1 MKGAGQGHPDVGSFE
16 RGLQDDKALDAV
28 RKEAEGLRSNT
39 TWSDE
44 SATLVSEL
52 RSDARKS
59 GRTIKIAELLTLR
72 GIKHYELAPEFH
84 KYKGRIVYRGDYVTD
99 ESHNIVFFEETATT
113 PTALTALNLTLWF
126 GCLKEHTI
134 TCSDAVQAFLQAPL
148 PEETWAILP
157 YELWTPSIRKKFP
170 ATAKVAVRL
179 LKSLYRHPLAGRLWQ
194 EHLSAALTALGGV
207 EVAEHPSNWLFR
219 LEGQVMVLNIYVDD
233 LTLAGAAKL
242 HGQFWKLLREK
253 IKLDP
258 EAEVLTD
265 GIRILGRLH
274 RSHRTIDGTTLT
286 LDMGSYAQQV
296 VELYAEL
303 ADIDKDSLKAVPT
316 PCLSESAIVDDDLVT
331 GIMQPHAS
339 KVLMKALWLARL
351 ARPDIYFI
359 VTRLASFVTKWTR
372 WHDKVLHRLVSYP
385 HAHPDLCMQASVAY
399 GHTPS
404 LHVYTDADFGSCP
417 FTAKSTSGIL
427 IAIETGTARFPV
439 YWSSRKQQS
448 VARSTPEAEAIAMSG
463 AMFSEAI
470 NTQTLLQHLLG
481 FNVATTYH
489 QDNEA
494 VLRILAS
501 GYSAKLR
508 HCGRATPPHK
518 RCSHVRATG
527 I

>member
-1 MKGAGQGHPDVGSFE
+1 MVQVLCEALYPSQFFKHSSTIPFAHGLVTQNLPKKVW
-16 RGLQDDKALDAV
+16 LQDGNSLDAV
-28 RKEAEGLRSNT
+28 RKEAEGLRFNT
-39 TWSDE
+39 TWSDK

-52 RSDARKS
+52 RSNARKS
-59 GRTIKIAELLTLR
+59 GRTIKIAELLTLC

-84 KYKGRIVYRGDYVTD
+84 RYKGRIVYRGDYITD

-134 TCSDAVQAFLQAPL
+134 TRSDAVQAFLQAPL

-157 YELWTPSIRKKFP
+157 SSIREKFP

-179 LKSLYRHPLAGRLWQ
+179 LKSLYGHPLAGRLWQ
-194 EHLSAALTALGGV
+194 EHLSAALTALGAV

-253 IKLDP
+253 IKLEP
-258 EAEVLTD
+258 EAEVLTE

-274 RSHRTIDGTTLT
+274 RSHRTTGGTTLT
-286 LDMGSYAQQV
+286 LVMSSYAQQV
-296 VELYAEL
+296 VELCAEL
-303 ADIDKDSLKAVPT
+303 AGIDKESLKAVPT
-316 PCLSESAIVDDDLVT
+316 PCLSESAIADDDLVT
-331 GIMQPHAS
+331 GTMQPQAS

-351 ARPDIYFI
+351 ARPDVYFI

-372 WHDKVLHRLVSYP
+372 WHDKVLHRLISYL
-385 HAHPDLCMQASVAY
+385 HALPDLCMQASVAY
-399 GHTPS
+399 DHPPS

-417 FTAKSTSGIL
+417 STAKSTSGIL

-448 VARSTPEAEAIAMSG
+448 VARSTPEAEAIAMRG

-470 NTQTLLQHLLG
+470 NTPTLLQHLLG
-481 FNVATTYH
+481 FNVATIYR

-494 VLRILAS
+494 VLRILA
-501 GYSAKLR
+501 
-508 HCGRATPPHK
+508 
-518 RCSHVRATG
+518 
-527 I
+527 

>member
-1 MKGAGQGHPDVGSFE
+1 MVQVLCEALYPSQFFKHSSTIPFV
-16 RGLQDDKALDAV
+16 RGLVTQNLPKKVWLQDDKALDAV
-28 RKEAEGLRSNT
+28 RKEAEGLRSNA

-59 GRTIKIAELLTLR
+59 GRTIKIAELLALC

-84 KYKGRIVYRGDYVTD
+84 KYKGRIVYRGDYITD

-113 PTALTALNLTLWF
+113 PTALTALNLALWF

-157 YELWTPSIRKKFP
+157 YELWTPGMRMKFP
-170 ATAKVAVRL
+170 ATAKIAVRL
-179 LKSLYRHPLAGRLWQ
+179 LKSLYGHPLAGRLWQ
-194 EHLSAALTALGGV
+194 EHLSAALSALGGV

-219 LEGQVMVLNIYVDD
+219 LEGQVMVLNVYVDD

-242 HGQFWKLLREK
+242 HGQFWTLLREK

-274 RSHRTIDGTTLT
+274 RSHRTTDGTTLT

-331 GIMQPHAS
+331 GTMQPHAS

-351 ARPDIYFI
+351 ARPDI
-359 VTRLASFVTKWTR
+359 
-372 WHDKVLHRLVSYP
+372 
-385 HAHPDLCMQASVAY
+385 
-399 GHTPS
+399 
-404 LHVYTDADFGSCP
+404 
-417 FTAKSTSGIL
+417 
-427 IAIETGTARFPV
+427 
-439 YWSSRKQQS
+439 
-448 VARSTPEAEAIAMSG
+448 
-463 AMFSEAI
+463 
-470 NTQTLLQHLLG
+470 
-481 FNVATTYH
+481 
-489 QDNEA
+489 
-494 VLRILAS
+494 
-501 GYSAKLR
+501 
-508 HCGRATPPHK
+508 
-518 RCSHVRATG
+518 
-527 I
+527 